1 MNKLFTQIA
10 WEEYTYW
17 QKEDKKMLRKIN
29 NLIKDIERN
38 GNEGIGKPE
47 ALKHELSGF
56 WSRRID
62 EKNRLI
68 YSLNDTTINI
78 ISCKGHYMG

>member
-10 WEEYTYW
+10 WEEYIYW
-17 QKEDKKMLRKIN
+17 QKEDKKILRKIN
-29 NLIKDIERN
+29 NLIKDVERN

-68 YSLNDTTINI
+68 YSLDDTTINI
-78 ISCKGHYMG
+78 ISCKGHYIG